1 MDRRDLLVLSGA
13 LTVSALAGCLEND
26 DDGPDTESP
35 GNGEN
40 GTGDGHSGTQSD
52 GGDPSGELDVDDER
66 LAALAAGN
74 AAFALELHNH
84 LVAEDRSNLFLSPY
98 SISMA
103 LAMTYAGSSGQT
115 REQMEDV
122 LQFTLEED
130 THPAFADMNATLA
143 SRETTTDQLEDEEV
157 DAFQLNV
164 ANALWGREGF
174 PFATEF
180 LELVEEYYGAG
191 LHETDFVGDPDGER
205 ERINEWVADQT
216 EDRIE
221 DLLPP
226 NSLRPQTVLVLT
238 NAIYFMASWL
248 HEFDPAETQEDTF
261 TALDGSEST
270 VPFMYQNVRT
280 RYAEFDAGRAVEL
293 PYVGEETSMVLVL
306 PDDGTFEEFET
317 GLDADQLFDIF
328 DALGDSRGDI
338 WMPKFEFE
346 TEVQLSAVLAEM
358 GMPAAFSGG
367 FDAMVDGDAS
377 GLFIDEIYHDSFIAV
392 DEEGTEA
399 AAATAVAMDESAP
412 PDWDE
417 IRFDRPFLFCIR
429 DRPTDAVLF
438 LGRVVDAE
446 AAQE

>member
-412 PDWDE
+412 PDWGE